1 VDRYHWLLVFHMAG
15 AFMVLGGAMMAGIFN
30 IAALR
35 RERPSEIVIL
45 FRLTRYAV
53 TAITAGMVVAL
64 AFGIW
69 LIADLDFVKWS
80 NTWVIVALVLWIV
93 ANALGGAGG
102 GRDKRTR
109 ALAEQL
115 AAQGDVP
122 SPELRARLRDPL
134 TLALSWGSGL
144 AVVAILAL
152 MIWKP
157 GA

>member
-35 RERPSEIVIL
+35 RERPTEVVLL
-45 FRLTRYAV
+45 FRLIRYAV
-53 TAITAGMVVAL
+53 LSITVGMVVAL
-64 AFGIW
+64 AFGLW
-69 LIADLDFVKWS
+69 LVADVDYVKLS
-80 NTWVIVALVLWIV
+80 ATWVIVALILWFV
-93 ANALGGAGG
+93 ANALGGIGG
-102 GRDKRTR
+102 RRDKRTR
-109 ALAEQL
+109 EFAQQL
-115 AAQGDVP
+115 AAQGDQP
-122 SPELRARLRDPL
+122 SGELRARLRDPVS
-134 TLALSWGSGL
+134 LALSWGSGL